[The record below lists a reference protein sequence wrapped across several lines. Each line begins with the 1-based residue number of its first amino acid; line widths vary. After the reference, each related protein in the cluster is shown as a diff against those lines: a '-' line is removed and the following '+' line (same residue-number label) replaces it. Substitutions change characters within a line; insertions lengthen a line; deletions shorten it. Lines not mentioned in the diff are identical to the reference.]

1 MSVRKHCRGLLMI
14 TVRMTR
20 AEREKLRLEA
30 AQARLPLNTYC
41 RRRLG
46 LPDHAQDESAK
57 TESPS
62 CYDDASRQAVR
73 SAIATPPKQQVYLVL
88 ARNRREAQDWAI
100 AKGMIGLPG
109 RSAGWLY
116 ASSSLAI
123 QGARD
128 CIVVW
133 LDGFECHPESC
144 SIVMVAQDLIS
155 RGLAREEIA
164 ER

>member
-20 AEREKLRLEA
+20 AEREKLRREA

-46 LPDHAQDESAK
+46 LPDHAQDESLK
-57 TESPS
+57 TETPS
-62 CYDDASRQAVR
+62 CYEDASRQAVR
-73 SAIATPPKQQVYLVL
+73 SAIATPPKQEVYLVL

-100 AKGMIGLPG
+100 EKGMIGLPG

-116 ASSSLAI
+116 ASSSFAI
-123 QGARD
+123 QGLSD

-133 LDGFECHPESC
+133 LDGFESHPESC
-144 SIVMVAQDLIS
+144 GIVGVVQDLIS
-155 RGLAREEIA
+155 RGLAREEIE